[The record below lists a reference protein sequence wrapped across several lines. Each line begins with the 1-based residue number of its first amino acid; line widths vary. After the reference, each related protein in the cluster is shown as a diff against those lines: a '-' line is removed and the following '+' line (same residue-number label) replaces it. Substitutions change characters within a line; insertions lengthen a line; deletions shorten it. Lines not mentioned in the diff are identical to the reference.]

1 MKIKLII
8 ILSAVVINITA
19 QTNEEAKTLFGNGK
33 PHIGY
38 FINPSCQFGNFAGAN
53 AVIPGIGAGVILNKK
68 YSLNILY
75 KLTVTESTPAGEANQ
90 LYLHGQWF
98 GFKAEYSLK
107 PEGMVHLNFPL
118 EIGAGEIELDL
129 KDSYENEQVIIP
141 SGDAW
146 FAYLEPGVAV
156 EINLQK
162 FIKLNLSAGYRFVS
176 DVTFRNISEKDLK
189 GFTFTTGLKIGLF

>member
-8 ILSAVVINITA
+8 ILSAVVLNITA

-75 KLTVTESTPAGEANQ
+75 KLTVTERTPAGEANQ

-118 EIGAGEIELDL
+118 EIGAGEIELDI
-129 KDSYENEQVIIP
+129 KDSYENDQIIIP

-189 GFTFTTGLKIGLF
+189 GFSFTTGLKIGLF

>member
-8 ILSAVVINITA
+8 ILSAIVLNITA
-19 QTNEEAKTLFGNGK
+19 QTNEEAKTIFGNGK

-38 FINPSCQFGNFAGAN
+38 FINPSCQFGKFAGTN
-53 AVIPGIGAGVILNKK
+53 AVIPGIGAGIILNNK

-75 KLTVTESTPAGEANQ
+75 KLTVTENTPAGEVNQ

-98 GFKAEYSLK
+98 GLKAEYSFK
-107 PEGMVHLNFPL
+107 PEGKVHLNFPL
-118 EIGAGEIELDL
+118 EIGTGEIELDL
-129 KDSYENEQVIIP
+129 KDSYENDRISIP
-141 SGDAW
+141 SGEAW

-162 FIKLNLSAGYRFVS
+162 YIKLNISAGYKFIS

>member
-8 ILSAVVINITA
+8 LLSAVVLNTTA
-19 QTNEEAKTLFGNGK
+19 QTNKEAKTLFGNGK

-38 FINPSCQFGNFAGAN
+38 FINPSCQVGNFAGTN
-53 AVIPGIGAGVILNKK
+53 AVIPGIGAGVILNNK

-75 KLTVTESTPAGEANQ
+75 KLTVTEKTPAGEANQ
-90 LYLHGQWF
+90 LYIHGQWF
-98 GFKAEYSLK
+98 GLKAEYSLK
-107 PEGMVHLNFPL
+107 PEGVVHLNFPL
-118 EIGAGEIELDL
+118 EIGTGEIELDL
-129 KDSYENEQVIIP
+129 KDSYENDQIIIP

>member
-8 ILSAVVINITA
+8 ILSAVVLNITA
-19 QTNEEAKTLFGNGK
+19 QTNEEAKTLFGNAK
-33 PHIGY
+33 PYIGY

-53 AVIPGIGAGVILNKK
+53 AAIPGIGAGVILNNK

-75 KLTVTESTPAGEANQ
+75 KFTVTENTPAGETNQ

-98 GFKAEYSLK
+98 GLKAEYSLK
-107 PEGMVHLNFPL
+107 PEGVVHLNFPL
-118 EIGAGEIELDL
+118 EIGTGEVELDL
-129 KDSYENEQVIIP
+129 KDYYENDQIIIP

-176 DVTFRNISEKDLK
+176 DITFRNISEKDLK
-189 GFTFTTGLKIGLF
+189 GFTLTAGLKIGLF

>member
-8 ILSAVVINITA
+8 ILSAVVLNTTA
-19 QTNEEAKTLFGNGK
+19 QTNKEAKALFGNGK

-38 FINPSCQFGNFAGAN
+38 FINPFCQFGNFAGTN
-53 AVIPGIGAGVILNKK
+53 AVIPGIGAGVILNNK

-75 KLTVTESTPAGEANQ
+75 KLTVTEKTPAGEANQ

-98 GFKAEYSLK
+98 GLKAEYSLK
-107 PEGMVHLNFPL
+107 PEGVVHLNFPL
-118 EIGAGEIELDL
+118 EIGTGEIELDL
-129 KDSYENEQVIIP
+129 KDSYENDQIIIP

>member
-8 ILSAVVINITA
+8 ILSAVVLNITA

-38 FINPSCQFGNFAGAN
+38 FINPSCQFGNFAGAS
-53 AVIPGIGAGVILNKK
+53 AVIPGIGAGVILNNK

-75 KLTVTESTPAGEANQ
+75 KFTVTENTPAGEANQ

-98 GFKAEYSLK
+98 GLKAEYSLK
-107 PEGMVHLNFPL
+107 PEGVVHLNFPL
-118 EIGAGEIELDL
+118 EIGTGEIELDL
-129 KDSYENEQVIIP
+129 KDSYENDQIIIP

-146 FAYLEPGVAV
+146 YAYLEPGVAV
-156 EINLQK
+156 EINIQK

-189 GFTFTTGLKIGLF
+189 GFTFTAGLKIGLF

>member
-75 KLTVTESTPAGEANQ
+75 KQISYIFTDSG
-90 LYLHGQWF
+90 
-98 GFKAEYSLK
+98 
-107 PEGMVHLNFPL
+107 
-118 EIGAGEIELDL
+118 LDS
-129 KDSYENEQVIIP
+129 KRSIH
-141 SGDAW
+141 
-146 FAYLEPGVAV
+146 
-156 EINLQK
+156 
-162 FIKLNLSAGYRFVS
+162 
-176 DVTFRNISEKDLK
+176 
-189 GFTFTTGLKIGLF
+189 

>member
-8 ILSAVVINITA
+8 ILSAVVLNITA
-19 QTNEEAKTLFGNGK
+19 QTNEQTKTLFGSGK

-38 FINPSCQFGNFAGAN
+38 FIYPSCQFGYFAGAN
-53 AVIPGIGAGVILNKK
+53 AVIPGIGAGVILNNK

-75 KLTVTESTPAGEANQ
+75 KLTVTENTPAGEANQ

-98 GFKAEYSLK
+98 GLKTEFSLK
-107 PEGMVHLNFPL
+107 PEGVVHLNFPL
-118 EIGAGEIELDL
+118 EFGAGEIELDL
-129 KDSYENEQVIIP
+129 KDSYENVQISIP

-162 FIKLNLSAGYRFVS
+162 FIKLNLSAGYRLVS
-176 DVTFRNISEKDLK
+176 DVTFRNISESDLK

>member
-1 MKIKLII
+1 M
-8 ILSAVVINITA
+8 
-19 QTNEEAKTLFGNGK
+19 
-33 PHIGY
+33 Y
-38 FINPSCQFGNFAGAN
+38 FPF
-53 AVIPGIGAGVILNKK
+53 
-68 YSLNILY
+68 
-75 KLTVTESTPAGEANQ
+75 
-90 LYLHGQWF
+90 
-98 GFKAEYSLK
+98 
-107 PEGMVHLNFPL
+107 
-118 EIGAGEIELDL
+118 EIGTGEIELDL
-129 KDSYENEQVIIP
+129 KDSYENDQIIIP

>member
-8 ILSAVVINITA
+8 ILSAVVLNITA
-19 QTNEEAKTLFGNGK
+19 QTNETVKTVFGNGK
-33 PHIGY
+33 LHIGY
-38 FINPSCQFGNFAGAN
+38 FINPFCQFGNFAGAN
-53 AVIPGIGAGVILNKK
+53 AVIPGVGVGVILNNK
-68 YSLNILY
+68 YSLNLLY
-75 KLTVTESTPAGEANQ
+75 KLTVTENTPSGEANQ

-98 GFKAEYSLK
+98 GLKAEYSLK
-107 PEGMVHLNFPL
+107 PKGVVHLNFPL
-118 EIGAGEIELDL
+118 EIGTGEIELDL
-129 KDSYENEQVIIP
+129 KDSYENEQIIIP

-176 DVTFRNISEKDLK
+176 NVSFRNISEKELR

>member
-8 ILSAVVINITA
+8 LLSAVVLNITA
-19 QTNEEAKTLFGNGK
+19 QTNKDVKTLFGNGK
-33 PHIGY
+33 TQIGY
-38 FINPSCQFGNFAGAN
+38 FINPFCQFGNFAGAN
-53 AVIPGIGAGVILNKK
+53 AVIPGIGAGVILNDK

-75 KLTVTESTPAGEANQ
+75 KLTVTENTPSGEANQ

-98 GFKAEYSLK
+98 GLKAEYSLK
-107 PEGMVHLNFPL
+107 PEGVVHLNFPI

-129 KDSYENEQVIIP
+129 KDAYENDQIIVP
-141 SGDAW
+141 TDEGW
-146 FAYLEPGVAV
+146 FAYLEPGVAL

-162 FIKLNLSAGYRFVS
+162 FIKLNFSAGYRFVS
-176 DVTFRNISEKDLK
+176 NVTFRNISENDLK

>member
-1 MKIKLII
+1 MKTKLII
-8 ILSAVVINITA
+8 ILSFVVINITA
-19 QTNEEAKTLFGNGK
+19 QTNEEEKTLFGNGK

-38 FINPSCQFGNFAGAN
+38 FINPSCQFGKFAGAN

-129 KDSYENEQVIIP
+129 KDSYENDQVIIP

-146 FAYLEPGVAV
+146 FAYLEPAVAV

-162 FIKLNLSAGYRFVS
+162 YIKLNLSAGYRFVS
-176 DVTFRNISEKDLK
+176 EVTYRNISEKDLK
-189 GFTFTTGLKIGLF
+189 GFTFTAGLKIGLF

>member
-38 FINPSCQFGNFAGAN
+38 FINPSCQFGNFAGTN

-129 KDSYENEQVIIP
+129 KDSYENDQVFIP

>member
-8 ILSAVVINITA
+8 ILSAVVLNITA
-19 QTNEEAKTLFGNGK
+19 QTNEEAKTLIGNGK

-38 FINPSCQFGNFAGAN
+38 FINPSCQFGNFAGAS
-53 AVIPGIGAGVILNKK
+53 AVIPGIGAGVILNNK

-75 KLTVTESTPAGEANQ
+75 KFTVTENTPAGEANQ

-98 GFKAEYSLK
+98 GLKAEYSLK
-107 PEGMVHLNFPL
+107 PEGVVHLNFPL
-118 EIGAGEIELDL
+118 EIGTGEIELDL
-129 KDSYENEQVIIP
+129 KDSYENDQIIIP

-146 FAYLEPGVAV
+146 YAYLEPGVAV
-156 EINLQK
+156 EINIQK

-189 GFTFTTGLKIGLF
+189 GFTFTAGLKIGLF

>member
-8 ILSAVVINITA
+8 ILSAVVLNITA
-19 QTNEEAKTLFGNGK
+19 QTNKEAKTLIGNGK

-38 FINPSCQFGNFAGAN
+38 FINPNCQFGIFAGAS
-53 AVIPGIGAGVILNKK
+53 AVIPGIGAGVILNNK
-68 YSLNILY
+68 YSLNVLY
-75 KLTVTESTPAGEANQ
+75 KLTVTENTPAGEANQ

-98 GFKAEYSLK
+98 GLKAEYSFK
-107 PEGMVHLNFPL
+107 PEGLVHLNFPV

-129 KDSYENEQVIIP
+129 KDSYENDQIIVP

-146 FAYLEPGVAV
+146 YAYFEPGVAV

-162 FIKLNLSAGYRFVS
+162 FIKFNLSAGYRFAS

-189 GFTFTTGLKIGLF
+189 GFTFTAGLKIGLF

>member
-1 MKIKLII
+1 
-8 ILSAVVINITA
+8 
-19 QTNEEAKTLFGNGK
+19 
-33 PHIGY
+33 
-38 FINPSCQFGNFAGAN
+38 
-53 AVIPGIGAGVILNKK
+53 
-68 YSLNILY
+68 
-75 KLTVTESTPAGEANQ
+75 
-90 LYLHGQWF
+90 
-98 GFKAEYSLK
+98 
-107 PEGMVHLNFPL
+107 MVHLNFPL

-129 KDSYENEQVIIP
+129 KDSYENDQVIIP
-141 SGDAW
+141 SEDAW

>member
-8 ILSAVVINITA
+8 ILSAVVLNITA
-19 QTNEEAKTLFGNGK
+19 QTNEEAKTLFGNGS

-38 FINPSCQFGNFAGAN
+38 FINPSCQFGIFAGAN
-53 AVIPGIGAGVILNKK
+53 AIIPEIGAGVILNNK

-75 KLTVTESTPAGEANQ
+75 KLTVTENTSGGEANQ

-98 GFKAEYSLK
+98 GLKAEYSLK

-129 KDSYENEQVIIP
+129 KDSYENYQIIIP

-146 FAYLEPGVAV
+146 FAYLEPGVTI

>member
-129 KDSYENEQVIIP
+129 KDSYENDQVIIP